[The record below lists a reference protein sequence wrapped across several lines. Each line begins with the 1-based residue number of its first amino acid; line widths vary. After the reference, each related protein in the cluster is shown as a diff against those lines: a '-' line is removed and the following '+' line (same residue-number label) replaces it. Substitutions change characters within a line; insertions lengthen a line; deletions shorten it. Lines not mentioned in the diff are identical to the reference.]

1 MRTNMPVSETEI
13 EAIIQGHESRNA
25 ALRQTL
31 IAKGADLG
39 EPRMIEC
46 HFWSW
51 SQTNAASLAGD
62 LARRGFEILAQRSA
76 ASSRDPEL
84 WNVEAAIKQSIE
96 LTLRR
101 EFTDELVRMAAGHF
115 GKYDGWG
122 TRL

>member
-1 MRTNMPVSETEI
+1 MIANKPVSETEI

-31 IAKGADLG
+31 IENGVDLG
-39 EPRMIEC
+39 ESRTIEC

-51 SQTNAASLAGD
+51 SELNAARLAED
-62 LARRGFEILAQRSA
+62 LVSRGFEILAQRSA
-76 ASSRDPEL
+76 RSPKDPEL
-84 WNVEAAIKQSIE
+84 WNVEAAIKQSAE

-101 EFTDELVRMAAGHF
+101 EFTDELVRIAAAHF

-122 TRL
+122 TRV

>member
-1 MRTNMPVSETEI
+1 MTTNRSYAQADLNSVI
-13 EAIIQGHESRNA
+13 EGHELRNE
-25 ALRQTL
+25 ALRQNL
-31 IAKGADLG
+31 ISKGADLG

-51 SQTNAASLAGD
+51 SQGDAAALAAD
-62 LARRGFEILAQRSA
+62 LESRGFQILKQEPARS
-76 ASSRDPEL
+76 SKDPDL
-84 WNVEAAIKQSIE
+84 WNVEATIKQSID

-101 EFTDELVRMAAGHF
+101 EFTDELIRMAASHS

>member
-1 MRTNMPVSETEI
+1 MKANMPISETEI

-31 IAKGADLG
+31 IEKGVDLG
-39 EPRMIEC
+39 EPRAIEC

-51 SQTNAASLAGD
+51 SQANAASLAED
-62 LARRGFEILAQRSA
+62 LTRRGFEILAQRLA
-76 ASSRDPEL
+76 RSSRDPEL
-84 WNVEAAIKQSIE
+84 WNVEAEIKQSAE

-101 EFTDELVRMAAGHF
+101 EFTDELVRIAAAHF

>member
-1 MRTNMPVSETEI
+1 MSANMPISEMEI
-13 EAIIQGHESRNA
+13 DAIIQGHEARNA

-31 IAKGADLG
+31 IEKGVDLG
-39 EPRMIEC
+39 EPRTIEC

-51 SQTNAASLAGD
+51 SPAEAASLAEH
-62 LARRGFEILAQRSA
+62 LTKRGFEILAQRSA
-76 ASSRDPEL
+76 SSSKDPQL
-84 WNVEAAIKQSIE
+84 WNVEAAVKQSAA

-101 EFTDELVRMAAGHF
+101 EFTDELVRIGAAHL

>member
-1 MRTNMPVSETEI
+1 MMANMPISEVEK

-31 IAKGADLG
+31 IEKGVDLG
-39 EPRMIEC
+39 EPRTIEC

-51 SQTNAASLAGD
+51 SPANAASLAED
-62 LARRGFEILAQRSA
+62 LASRGFEILAQRSA
-76 ASSRDPEL
+76 RSPRDPQL
-84 WNVEAAIKQSIE
+84 WNVEAAIKQSAE

-101 EFTDELVRMAAGHF
+101 EFTDELVRIAAAHF

>member
-1 MRTNMPVSETEI
+1 MKANMPIPEAEI
-13 EAIIQGHESRNA
+13 EAIIRGHESRNA

-31 IAKGADLG
+31 IDKGVDLG
-39 EPRMIEC
+39 EPRTIEC

-51 SQTNAASLAGD
+51 SQANSANLADD
-62 LARRGFEILAQRSA
+62 LVSRGFKILAQRSA
-76 ASSRDPEL
+76 RSSKDPEL
-84 WNVEAAIKQSIE
+84 WNVEAAIKQSVE

-101 EFTDELVRMAAGHF
+101 EFTDELVRIAAAHF

>member
-1 MRTNMPVSETEI
+1 MKTNRPVPETELQ
-13 EAIIQGHESRNA
+13 AIIRGHESRND

-31 IAKGADLG
+31 VDKEVDLG
-39 EPRMIEC
+39 EHRTIEC

-51 SQTNAASLAGD
+51 SEGNAASLAQD
-62 LARRGFEILAQRSA
+62 LANKGFEILAQRSA
-76 ASSRDPEL
+76 RSSRDPEL

-101 EFTDELVRMAAGHF
+101 EFTDELVRTAAAHF

-122 TRL
+122 TQL